1 MMFIV
6 DMAALPDVCG
16 EGVVLSRQ
24 WAAIARVVAFAAP
37 GVDSLPVIW
46 ILLVVLAVVGGV
58 VAVGAAASNRKELGG
73 GTGPKALP
81 SGAAVKGDK
90 LLERTVHELRVDDVL
105 TMDGRDF
112 LCEGAIAYD
121 EDGHRWI
128 AGRIVDSGES
138 KWLVIGIE
146 RAASGVMRLLTQDD
160 STPITGYPPEA
171 LVLGDVRFTLDKRG
185 AATCKLFGDLGGLGG
200 LKKDR
205 PEGHVERCRW
215 WLYAAPGDD
224 TLLVEQWGADYRVLR
239 GKKIVDGTIDLIP
252 GS

>member
-16 EGVVLSRQ
+16 VGVVLSS
-24 WAAIARVVAFAAP
+24 ARVAFKMPA
-37 GVDSLPVIW
+37 VDSRRVIW

-58 VAVGAAASNRKELGG
+58 VAVGAAASTRKQLPGG
-73 GTGPKALP
+73 GSKALP
-81 SGAAVKGDK
+81 PGTSVKGDR
-90 LLERTVHELRVDDVL
+90 LIERGISDLRVDDVL
-105 TMDGRDF
+105 TMDGKDF
-112 LCEGAIAYD
+112 LCEGAISYD
-121 EDGHRWI
+121 EDGHRWM
-128 AGRIVDSGES
+128 AGRIVDSGDVQ
-138 KWLVIGIE
+138 WLVIGLD
-146 RAASGVMRLLTQDD
+146 RSAASTARLLVQDD
-160 STPITGYPPEA
+160 ATGIAGYPPEV
-171 LVLGDVRFTLDKRG
+171 LVVGEVRFALDKRG

-224 TLLVEQWGADYRVLR
+224 TLLVEQWGSDYRVLR
-239 GKKIVDGTIDLIP
+239 GKKIVDGTIELIP